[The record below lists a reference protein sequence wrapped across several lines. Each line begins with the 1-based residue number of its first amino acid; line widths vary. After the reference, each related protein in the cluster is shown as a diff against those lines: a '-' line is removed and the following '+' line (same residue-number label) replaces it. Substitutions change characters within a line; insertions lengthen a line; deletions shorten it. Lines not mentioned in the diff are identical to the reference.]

1 MNKKSFALLRIA
13 FGFIW
18 LIDAW
23 FKWQPAFLNNFASYL
38 MEGAQGQPML
48 IQSWVD
54 SWMQFIAI
62 DPFVFAVIIAL
73 AETAIAI
80 GLIFGLFTRV
90 AIIGGTLLAFTIWA
104 TAEGFGG
111 PYGAGSTDMGAGIIY
126 VFVFVALWIGQSWRH
141 LSVDSRISRRG

>member
-1 MNKKSFALLRIA
+1 MNKKSFALLRIS

-23 FKWQPAFLNNFASYL
+23 FKWQPAFLNNFTSYL

-48 IQSWVD
+48 IQTWVD

-62 DPFVFAVIIAL
+62 DPYVFAIVIAL

-80 GLIFGLFTRV
+80 GLIF
-90 AIIGGTLLAFTIWA
+90 
-104 TAEGFGG
+104 
-111 PYGAGSTDMGAGIIY
+111 
-126 VFVFVALWIGQSWRH
+126 
-141 LSVDSRISRRG
+141 